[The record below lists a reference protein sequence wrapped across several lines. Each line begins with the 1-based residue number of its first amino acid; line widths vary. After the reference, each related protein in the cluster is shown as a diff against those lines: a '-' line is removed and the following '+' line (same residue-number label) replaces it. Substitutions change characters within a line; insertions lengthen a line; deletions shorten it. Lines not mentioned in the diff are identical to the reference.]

1 MKLVMLAS
9 VNEGEMWFLT
19 ESMKVCSSGRQ
30 GHGIGSS
37 RNCYFGSRKVIYAIY
52 MENGCNDGELASWR
66 LNFDDPGNSVRSVY
80 CQELRMTGGIMGRG
94 RGKGEGGGQSTVR
107 EYEGLGRGRRRVQT
121 EEVD

>member
-1 MKLVMLAS
+1 
-9 VNEGEMWFLT
+9 
-19 ESMKVCSSGRQ
+19 MKVCSSGGQ

-80 CQELRMTGGIMGRG
+80 SVTYGGGREKGEGRG
-94 RGKGEGGGQSTVR
+94 RRGRRRGGGIKTPSGQSTV
-107 EYEGLGRGRRRVQT
+107 
-121 EEVD
+121 